1 MRVTNAL
8 IGKKQS
14 FIEQE
19 KEDHHS
25 KASFTSFGD
34 FGGNETNKNTKS
46 YLYVVLAFLAMG
58 FTLVTFIFSIAA
70 YSATSQRT
78 FYITQMVNN
87 WKMSPIVSITATN
100 EYHWPNGFDPIVS
113 KIWPGTFT
121 GWYWDNN
128 VEEKRIRNTLVKG
141 EWDKLQKNSGCK
153 EIKEQNPIILKK
165 FYNSSLIWVQRM
177 GLPIIDV
184 ERPFTHGGH
193 CPSDL
198 KLCGPSVQKIS
209 LPLPVIWAY
218 LEKKM

>member
-1 MRVTNAL
+1 
-8 IGKKQS
+8 
-14 FIEQE
+14 
-19 KEDHHS
+19 
-25 KASFTSFGD
+25 
-34 FGGNETNKNTKS
+34 
-46 YLYVVLAFLAMG
+46 
-58 FTLVTFIFSIAA
+58 
-70 YSATSQRT
+70 
-78 FYITQMVNN
+78 
-87 WKMSPIVSITATN
+87 MSPIVSITATN

-193 CPSDL
+193 CPPDL
-198 KLCGPSVQKIS
+198 KLCGPSVPKIS
-209 LPLPVIWAY
+209 LPLPSIWG
-218 LEKKM
+218 LFRKKIK